1 MSHNFPHLR
10 LLAVA
15 AAAALT
21 LSACGSEE
29 DNSSGG
35 GGGGGDDASADLS
48 LISDGKLT
56 VCSDIPY
63 EPFEYEDE
71 SAESGYAGFDIDLTS
86 EIAKGLD
93 LELAVKDADF
103 SGLQSGLALN
113 SGQCDMVA
121 SAMTITEDRK
131 KNLGFSDGYYDSLQ
145 SLLVPEGSDIKAI
158 GDLDGKKVGV
168 QQATSGEAY
177 AQENASGAQLVALP
191 SNAEMVQAIKAG
203 QVDALLQDKPVNE
216 EIASTGG
223 YQVVEEYDTGETYGF
238 ATKKDNQALLDAVN
252 GELKEL
258 RDSGKYQEFYDE
270 YFTVD
275 GGGEESG
282 DESSA
287 SDESS
292 PAAS

>member
-1 MSHNFPHLR
+1 MSHTSPHLR

-29 DNSSGG
+29 DDST
-35 GGGGGDDASADLS
+35 GGGGDDASADLS

-63 EPFEYEDE
+63 APFEFEDPD
-71 SAESGYAGFDIDLTS
+71 AESGYSGFDIDITS

-113 SGQCDMVA
+113 SGQCDLVA
-121 SAMTITEDRK
+121 SAMTITDDRK

-145 SLLVPEGSDIKAI
+145 SLLVPEGSDITGI
-158 GDLDGKKVGV
+158 GDLNGKKVGV
-168 QQATSGEAY
+168 QQATSGEKY
-177 AQENASGAQLVALP
+177 AQENAEGAQLVALP

-203 QVDALLQDKPVNE
+203 QVDALLQDLPVNVDN
-216 EIASTGG
+216 AKAGG
-223 YQVVEEYDTGETYGF
+223 YEVVEEFDTGETYGL

-252 GELKEL
+252 AELSEM
-258 RDSGKYQEFYDE
+258 RDNGTYDEFYDK
-270 YFTVD
+270 YFTVE
-275 GGGEESG
+275 GEGEGEE
-282 DESSA
+282 
-287 SDESS
+287 S
-292 PAAS
+292 PAASESSSSAS

>member
-1 MSHNFPHLR
+1 MSHTSPHLR

-21 LSACGSEE
+21 LAACGSEE
-29 DNSSGG
+29 GDST
-35 GGGGGDDASADLS
+35 GGGDDASADLS

-63 EPFEYEDE
+63 APFEFEDPD
-71 SAESGYAGFDIDLTS
+71 ADSGYSGFDIDVTS

-113 SGQCDMVA
+113 SGQCDLVA

-145 SLLVPEGSDIKAI
+145 SLLVPEGSDIKGI
-158 GDLDGKKVGV
+158 GDLNGKKVGV
-168 QQATSGEAY
+168 QQATSGEKY
-177 AQENASGAQLVALP
+177 AQENAEGAQLVALP

-203 QVDALLQDKPVNE
+203 QVDALLQDLPVNVDN
-216 EIASTGG
+216 AKAGG
-223 YQVVEEYDTGETYGF
+223 YQVVEEFDTGETYGL

-252 GELKEL
+252 AELSEM
-258 RDSGKYQEFYDE
+258 RDNGTYDEFYDK
-270 YFTVD
+270 YFTVE
-275 GGGEESG
+275 GEGEGEE
-282 DESSA
+282 
-287 SDESS
+287 S
-292 PAAS
+292 PAASESSSSAS

>member
-1 MSHNFPHLR
+1 MSHTSPHLR

-21 LSACGSEE
+21 LAACGSEE
-29 DNSSGG
+29 DDST
-35 GGGGGDDASADLS
+35 GGGDDASADLS

-63 EPFEYEDE
+63 APFEFEDPD
-71 SAESGYAGFDIDLTS
+71 ADSGYSGFDIDITS

-113 SGQCDMVA
+113 SGQCDLVA

-145 SLLVPEGSDIKAI
+145 SLLVPEGSDIKGI
-158 GDLDGKKVGV
+158 GDLNGKKVGV
-168 QQATSGEAY
+168 QQATSGEKY
-177 AQENASGAQLVALP
+177 AQENAEGAQLVALP

-203 QVDALLQDKPVNE
+203 QVDALLQDLPVNVDN
-216 EIASTGG
+216 AKAGG
-223 YQVVEEYDTGETYGF
+223 YEVVEEFDTGETYGL
-238 ATKKDNQALLDAVN
+238 AAKKDNQALLDAVN
-252 GELKEL
+252 AELSEM
-258 RDSGKYQEFYDE
+258 RDNGTYDEFYDK
-270 YFTVD
+270 YFTVE
-275 GGGEESG
+275 GEGEGEE
-282 DESSA
+282 
-287 SDESS
+287 S
-292 PAAS
+292 PAASESSSSAS

>member
-1 MSHNFPHLR
+1 MSHTSPHLR

-21 LSACGSEE
+21 LAACGSEE
-29 DNSSGG
+29 GDST
-35 GGGGGDDASADLS
+35 GGGDDASADLS

-63 EPFEYEDE
+63 APFEFEDPD
-71 SAESGYAGFDIDLTS
+71 ADSGYSGFDIDITS

-113 SGQCDMVA
+113 SGQCDLVA

-145 SLLVPEGSDIKAI
+145 SLLVPEGSDITGI
-158 GDLDGKKVGV
+158 GDLNGKKVGV
-168 QQATSGEAY
+168 QQATSGEKY
-177 AQENASGAQLVALP
+177 AQENAEGAQLVALP

-203 QVDALLQDKPVNE
+203 QVDALLQDLPVNVDN
-216 EIASTGG
+216 AKAGG
-223 YQVVEEYDTGETYGF
+223 YEVVEEFDTGETYGL

-252 GELKEL
+252 AELSEM
-258 RDSGKYQEFYDE
+258 RDNGTYDEFYDK
-270 YFTVD
+270 YFTVE
-275 GGGEESG
+275 GEGEGEE
-282 DESSA
+282 
-287 SDESS
+287 S
-292 PAAS
+292 PAASASSSSAS

>member
-1 MSHNFPHLR
+1 MSHTSPHLR

-21 LSACGSEE
+21 LAACGSEE
-29 DNSSGG
+29 DDST
-35 GGGGGDDASADLS
+35 GGGGDDASADLS

-63 EPFEYEDE
+63 APFEFEDPD
-71 SAESGYAGFDIDLTS
+71 ADSGYSGFDIDITS

-113 SGQCDMVA
+113 SGQCDLVA
-121 SAMTITEDRK
+121 SAMTITDDRK

-145 SLLVPEGSDIKAI
+145 SLLVPEGSDITGI
-158 GDLDGKKVGV
+158 GDLNGKKVGV
-168 QQATSGEAY
+168 QQATSGEKY
-177 AQENASGAQLVALP
+177 AQENAEGAQLVALP

-203 QVDALLQDKPVNE
+203 QVDALLQDLPVNVDN
-216 EIASTGG
+216 AKAGG
-223 YQVVEEYDTGETYGF
+223 YQVVEEFDTGETYGL

-252 GELKEL
+252 AELSEM
-258 RDSGKYQEFYDE
+258 RDNGTYDEFYDK
-270 YFTVD
+270 YFTVEGE
-275 GGGEESG
+275 GGGQE
-282 DESSA
+282 
-287 SDESS
+287 S
-292 PAAS
+292 PAASESSSSAS

>member
-1 MSHNFPHLR
+1 MRPTSPHLR

-21 LSACGSEE
+21 LAACGSEE
-29 DNSSGG
+29 DDST
-35 GGGGGDDASADLS
+35 GGGDDASADLS

-63 EPFEYEDE
+63 APFEFEDPD
-71 SAESGYAGFDIDLTS
+71 ADSGYSGFDIDITS

-113 SGQCDMVA
+113 SGQCDLVA
-121 SAMTITEDRK
+121 SAMTITDDRK

-145 SLLVPEGSDIKAI
+145 SLLVPEGSDIKGI
-158 GDLDGKKVGV
+158 GDLNGKKVGV
-168 QQATSGEAY
+168 QQATSGEKY
-177 AQENASGAQLVALP
+177 AQENAEGAQLVALP

-203 QVDALLQDKPVNE
+203 QVDALLQDLPVNVDN
-216 EIASTGG
+216 AKAGG
-223 YQVVEEYDTGETYGF
+223 YQVVEEFDTGETYGL

-252 GELKEL
+252 AELSEM
-258 RDSGKYQEFYDE
+258 RDNGTYDEFYDK
-270 YFTVD
+270 YFTVE
-275 GGGEESG
+275 GEGEGEE
-282 DESSA
+282 
-287 SDESS
+287 S
-292 PAAS
+292 PAASESSS